1 MTLSIHH
8 EPNARRFAAD
18 VGGKTAYVTY
28 RQRDEHVFQEIAE
41 RFGLLLGGLGPQRVG
56 VGLEDLPP
64 RGDEFADHA
73 RGGGIASQL
82 THRALEYARE
92 HGYRVMPSCPF
103 VAAYI
108 ERHPEYRELRVEL

>member
-28 RQRDEHVFQEIAE
+28 RQRDGQT
-41 RFGLLLGGLGPQRVG
+41 
-56 VGLEDLPP
+56 LELDHTYVP
-64 RGDEFADHA
+64 REA